1 MPPEN
6 LPDAAKKI
14 FVAAEAT
21 AKSTTCKDR
30 SDKDEC
36 ASKIAWS
43 AVKRKFKKDADGNW
57 IPKAEVSNFS
67 MAITRTSYDKSTD
80 TRRWKAVA
88 SDTDNDLYNDSMTLE
103 LFNDFMQ
110 RIETKEQPPKS
121 FRSDFWSGGIPY
133 LSISHYPD
141 LSGKGVPG
149 PVDAIYI
156 DGRTDAGRGML
167 KASGRFDDTPIGK
180 ECFKAIS
187 RDIEDK
193 VPDDQKIRISIAF
206 LDWMHRH
213 KSSGFVFDRT
223 ESDEIICPECLE
235 ELITGKAEGK
245 EFLKGHLVHLALTR
259 VPVNTRT
266 SMEVERSM
274 TTRKE
279 DAESI
284 VGNEIAEELE
294 EEATLEGKSL
304 ATDGDPMVVIKAE
317 DEPEVEEKREKPSDY
332 KEDDDEE
339 EDDKKKKKEMKEDKS
354 EADKIDSVLHLLE
367 ELKAD
372 LAVEPDPVHP
382 LDPAISE
389 LKSVYDEAVKME
401 NTEEALM
408 AVNEP
413 YEALV
418 SVIQNNLSKEEIAE
432 ISEENAEISQLRSFM
447 VEQFGLIQSQIS
459 AIKSQPQQ
467 VLPEGTPPPEVPMR
481 RSVTM
486 SPELFAKP
494 KETQS
499 ETPKLTATVRR
510 SVGLE

>member
-1 MPPEN
+1 
-6 LPDAAKKI
+6 
-14 FVAAEAT
+14 
-21 AKSTTCKDR
+21 
-30 SDKDEC
+30 
-36 ASKIAWS
+36 
-43 AVKRKFKKDADGNW
+43 
-57 IPKAEVSNFS
+57 
-67 MAITRTSYDKSTD
+67 
-80 TRRWKAVA
+80 
-88 SDTDNDLYNDSMTLE
+88 
-103 LFNDFMQ
+103 
-110 RIETKEQPPKS
+110 
-121 FRSDFWSGGIPY
+121 
-133 LSISHYPD
+133 
-141 LSGKGVPG
+141 
-149 PVDAIYI
+149 
-156 DGRTDAGRGML
+156 
-167 KASGRFDDTPIGK
+167 
-180 ECFKAIS
+180 
-187 RDIEDK
+187 
-193 VPDDQKIRISIAF
+193 
-206 LDWMHRH
+206 MHRH

-245 EFLKGHLVHLALTR
+245 EFIKGHLVHLALTR

-279 DAESI
+279 DAASI
-284 VGNEIAEELE
+284 VTDEIAEELE
-294 EEATLEGKSL
+294 EEAKAIGKSL

-339 EDDKKKKKEMKEDKS
+339 EEDDKKKKKKEMKEDKS
-354 EADKIDSVLHLLE
+354 ETGKIDSVLHLLE

-372 LAVEPDPVHP
+372 LAVEPEPVHP

-389 LKSVYDEAVKME
+389 LKSVYDDAVKME

-418 SVIQNNLSKEEIAE
+418 SVIQNNLSKEEVAE
-432 ISEENAEISQLRSFM
+432 VSEGNAEISQLKSFM
-447 VEQFGLIQSQIS
+447 VEQFGLMQSQIS
-459 AIKSQPQQ
+459 ALQSQPQQ
-467 VLPEGTPPPEVPMR
+467 VLPEGTPPPVVPER

-486 SPELFAKP
+486 NNPELFAKP
-494 KETQS
+494 QVEQS